1 MLRPLMA
8 ALLDPALIAR
18 LMETW
23 VRRPRA
29 PTRLVMDLTRRCN
42 LRCEMCHTWKVE
54 PAHELSP
61 DEVRAALAQMPELL
75 WLDLTGGE
83 IFLRADAAELFDAV
97 LDAAKSLKVLHF
109 PTNGW
114 FTRRALEVTRR
125 VRARRP
131 DLALIVTVSVDGPE
145 ALHDRIRGRE
155 GSFRRAMETYRALC
169 EVPGADVYLGTTVT
183 PSNRDHL
190 DALQAALAAELPG
203 FHPRRWHWNWL
214 QVSQHFFANAHLAEA
229 AGERAAP
236 GALVHEHLERRGAPT
251 SMVELMELM
260 FLVNLDA
267 YRRGERAGIPCQAL
281 RSAAFISPEGV
292 VYPCHVWDRPV
303 GDLRAQTLD
312 EIWNAPETLKIRED
326 ITERLACG
334 GCFTPCEAYP
344 ALAGAPLHTLAQTAR
359 RGLTMLRARRRAGG
373 I

>member
-1 MLRPLMA
+1 MLPTEMS

-29 PTRLVMDLTRRCN
+29 PTRLVIDLTRRCN
-42 LRCEMCHTWKVE
+42 LRCEMCHTWKVD
-54 PAHELSP
+54 PAHEMSP
-61 DEVRAALAQMPELL
+61 DEVRAALRQMPDLL

-83 IFLRADAAELFDAV
+83 IFLRADADALFEAT
-97 LDAAKSLKVLHF
+97 LDAAPALKVLHF

-114 FTRRALEVTRR
+114 FTRRVVAVCEA

-131 DLALIVTVSVDGPE
+131 ELALIVTVSIDGPPDV
-145 ALHDRIRGRE
+145 HDRIRGRE
-155 GSFRRAMETYRALC
+155 GSFRRALETYRALC
-169 EVPGADVYLGTTVT
+169 AVPGVDVYLGTTVT
-183 PSNRDHL
+183 PSNRAHL
-190 DALQAALAAELPG
+190 DALEAVLRAELPG

-214 QVSQHFFANAHLAEA
+214 QVSQHFFANAHLADGTLPPE
-229 AGERAAP
+229 AP
-236 GALVHEHLERRGAPT
+236 GALVRDHLRRRGAPT

-281 RSAAFISPEGV
+281 RSAAFISPEGR
-292 VYPCHVWDRPV
+292 VYPCHVWDRPI
-303 GDLRAQTLD
+303 GDLRERSLD
-312 EIWNAPETLKIRED
+312 EIWNAPETLRLREE

-344 ALAGAPLHTLAQTAR
+344 AIAGAPVQTLAQTAR
-359 RGLTMLRARRRAGG
+359 RGLSLLRRR
-373 I
+373 